1 MRKDAQGILL
11 ALVGATLIKI
21 SLTGT
26 YVRYVKV
33 GQLPLLLVAGIALVA
48 VAAVT
53 LWQAV
58 TVPGTARNPGDA
70 PVEAEHGHSHDHGHG
85 HGGSRIGWLLM
96 VPALAL
102 LLFAPPAIGSFQAGR
117 SGTALGSQAPSGFAA
132 LPEGDPVRVSI
143 LDYASRA
150 VFDDGRTLAGR
161 RLTLSGFI
169 LPGTGGGVYLA
180 RMIVTCCAAD
190 ARPIKVGLAG
200 QLPGNL
206 SQGKWVEIEG
216 SYIDRSDQDPVNSE
230 KIPYIQVSA
239 LRDIAAPEEQYE

>member
-11 ALVGATLIKI
+11 AVVGTTLIKI

-26 YVRYVKV
+26 YVRYVKA
-33 GQLPLLLVAGIALVA
+33 GQQPLLLVAGIALIA

-58 TVPGTARNPGDA
+58 TVPRRVAQPHPAGIEPG
-70 PVEAEHGHSHDHGHG
+70 EAEHGHG

-117 SGTALGSQAPSGFAA
+117 NGTALGGQAPSGFAA

-150 VFDDGRTLAGR
+150 VFDDGRSLAGR

-206 SQGKWVEIEG
+206 PEGMWVEVEG
-216 SYIDRSDQDPVNSE
+216 TYIDRSDHDPVNSE
-230 KIPYIQVSA
+230 RIPYIQVSA